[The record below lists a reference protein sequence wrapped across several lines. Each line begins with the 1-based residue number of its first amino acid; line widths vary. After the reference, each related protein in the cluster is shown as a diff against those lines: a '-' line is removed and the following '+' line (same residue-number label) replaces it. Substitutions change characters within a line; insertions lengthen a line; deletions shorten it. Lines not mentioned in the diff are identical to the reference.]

1 MAMITKNREMLLVWL
16 ALPLCLIVILAFNAN
31 ALDTLL
37 TWLQQAQSITSSLLV
52 ASLIYTLILAIPYM
66 PSVTLGLL
74 MMASFGSEGI
84 LAAWICTSIGLNFS
98 FIVGRWLPGPCNQ
111 RQVDTL
117 KRLTQWVSHTQK
129 QIVERPGWMR
139 YGAIALL
146 LNLPGN
152 SVLGGG
158 GGIALFCGTL
168 HKVTWPRFALTV
180 TIATALIPA
189 LFYLGMVNLDILIS
203 LTTFPEEQT

>member
-1 MAMITKNREMLLVWL
+1 MVMITKNRDVLLVLL
-16 ALPLCLIVILAFNAN
+16 ALPLCLIIILAINTN
-31 ALDTLL
+31 TLGTLL
-37 TWLQQAQSITSSLLV
+37 IWSQQAQSNTSTLL
-52 ASLIYTLILAIPYM
+52 ASSLIYTLILAIPYM

-74 MMASFGSEGI
+74 MMALFGTEGI
-84 LAAWICTSIGLNFS
+84 LAAWICTCVGLNLS
-98 FIVGRWLPGPCNQ
+98 FMFGRWIPYLRIQ
-111 RQVDTL
+111 RQVDTQ
-117 KRLTQWVSHTQK
+117 KRLTQWICPIQNL
-129 QIVERPGWMR
+129 IEERPRWMK

-168 HKVTWPRFALTV
+168 HNVTWPRFALTV

-189 LFYLGMVNLDILIS
+189 LVYLGMVNLDSLIS
-203 LTTFPEEQT
+203 LTTL